1 MKYHFIENRIFFK
14 TLILFILT
22 FSSVNIFAQN
32 QNSYLKD
39 TTALFSEK
47 YELLQE
53 KGELEYELL
62 EMKNTANEQRT
73 YKLLFLTLSGFIL
86 LFSIMIVVIFYTKSK
101 KITDLANIQT
111 EEILLRDIK
120 ADQLSL
126 VLNTVNTPIL
136 ISLASGKIKWI
147 NNAFSQMYN
156 NIDLN
161 YLEEN
166 NSSNFFNDIIDEKEK
181 QMIFDAFEKK
191 TNISYNIS
199 GKNKEEN
206 IERKIT
212 LLLDSSNNI
221 TGFAVTDNILNKI

>member
-1 MKYHFIENRIFFK
+1 MKYFSLKNILFYK
-14 TLILFILT
+14 ALVLFILT
-22 FSSVNIFAQN
+22 FSSFSIFAQN

-62 EMKNTANEQRT
+62 DMKNTANEQRT
-73 YKLLFLTLSGFIL
+73 YKLLFLALSGFIL
-86 LFSIMIVVIFYTKSK
+86 LFSIMIVVIFYSKSR
-101 KITDLANIQT
+101 KITELANIQT
-111 EEILLRDIK
+111 KEILIRDIK

-126 VLNTVNTPIL
+126 ILNTVSTPIL

-147 NNAFSQMYN
+147 NNAFSKMYN

-161 YLEEN
+161 YLEKN
-166 NSSNFFNDIIDEKEK
+166 NSNNFFNDIIDEKEK
-181 QMIFDAFEKK
+181 QIIFDAFEKK
-191 TNISYNIS
+191 TNISYKIS
-199 GKNKEEN
+199 GKNKEQN
-206 IERKIT
+206 IKREIT

-221 TGFAVTDNILNKI
+221 TGFAVTDNIF

>member
-1 MKYHFIENRIFFK
+1 MKYHFIKNRIFFK
-14 TLILFILT
+14 SLILFILT